1 MISYMDMQGN
11 SPGDQEHID
20 ELRQA
25 MYSRTLSEKL
35 KPRERRALDLSRAEV
50 GEDWHHEEDSL
61 DQTLVAPRRIGWF
74 RAALWWVLGISLV
87 FFLGAA
93 GFFAYYF
100 TVGGGSLPAS
110 PQNVDIVISG
120 PPQVEG
126 GAPSQFQLV
135 VTNRNKVPL
144 ELAELVIS
152 YPKGTRSPSDFST
165 DLPNQR
171 IPLGSIEPG
180 GKRQGTVSAV
190 LAGEGGQREN
200 LKVDVEYHVSGSNAI
215 FVASSDYAI
224 NFSSSPLSVVVEG
237 NSQAISGQPVSLTIS
252 VATNGNAPVRDVVL
266 KADFPF
272 GFKFSSA
279 TPQAAQS
286 GTLWALGDL
295 SPGQKRSVTIQG
307 VLTGGTGDERVFH
320 FSAGTRTDIA
330 RPALDT
336 VLAQT
341 SFNASIS
348 QPFLGLTVAVNDS
361 TKPGVVVSP
370 GDKVTIAVQYANNL
384 LTPIQNAIVVARL
397 SGLQIDGSTVKST
410 DGFYRSADDSVFWDK
425 TTTNGIFGTL
435 APGAR
440 GTVAF
445 SFTMPSGEAL
455 KNYTNPHLDVTVN
468 AAGNRIAESGVPEVL
483 QATARQSI
491 SLASDL
497 QLIANGLYY
506 TNPFGSSGPMP
517 PKAGAETTYALV
529 FTVRNTTNKITNGV
543 LTASLPPYVR
553 WVGVYSPASE
563 NVKFNQSNGTV
574 TWTLGDIEPNVG
586 LGDTPPRQAAI
597 AVGFTPSTS
606 QIGQQPSLLQNI
618 LLKGLDAS
626 TTASVTRAV
635 DDITTNIA
643 KVSKSSA
650 DINVAGEQGF
660 SASNAAVVK

>member
-1 MISYMDMQGN
+1 
-11 SPGDQEHID
+11 
-20 ELRQA
+20 
-25 MYSRTLSEKL
+25 
-35 KPRERRALDLSRAEV
+35 
-50 GEDWHHEEDSL
+50 
-61 DQTLVAPRRIGWF
+61 
-74 RAALWWVLGISLV
+74 
-87 FFLGAA
+87 
-93 GFFAYYF
+93 
-100 TVGGGSLPAS
+100 
-110 PQNVDIVISG
+110 
-120 PPQVEG
+120 
-126 GAPSQFQLV
+126 V

-144 ELAELVIS
+144 ELADIVIT

-171 IPLGSIEPG
+171 ISLGTIEPG

-190 LAGEGGQREN
+190 LAGQGGQRES

-215 FVASSDYAI
+215 FVASSNYAI
-224 NFSSSPLSVVVEG
+224 NFSSSPLTVTVDG
-237 NSQAISGQPVSLTIS
+237 NSQAISGQPVSLTVN
-252 VATNGNAPVRDVVL
+252 VATNGNAPVRDVVM

-272 GFKFSSA
+272 GFKFASA
-279 TPQAAQS
+279 TPKPS
-286 GTLWALGDL
+286 KDGFWALGDL
-295 SPGQKRSVTIQG
+295 SPGQKRSITIQG
-307 VLTGGTGDERVFH
+307 ALTGGTGDSRVFH
-320 FSAGTRTDIA
+320 FSAGTRSDIS
-330 RPALDT
+330 RTSLDT
-336 VLAQT
+336 VLADT
-341 SFNASIS
+341 SFNAAIS
-348 QPFLGLTVAVNDS
+348 QPFLGLTVAINDS
-361 TKPGVVVSP
+361 TKSGVVVSP
-370 GDKVTIAVQYANNL
+370 GDKVTVAVQYANNL
-384 LTPIQNAIVVARL
+384 TTPIQNAIVVARL
-397 SGLQIDGSTVKST
+397 SGLEIDGSTVKTT
-410 DGFYRSADDSVFWDK
+410 DGFFRSADDSVFWDK
-425 TTTNGIFGTL
+425 TTTNGVFSTL

-483 QATARQSI
+483 QATARQSV

-529 FTVRNTTNKITNGV
+529 FTVRNTTNKITNAV

-563 NVKFNQSNGTV
+563 NVKFNQANGTV

-618 LLKGLDAS
+618 VLKGLDAS
-626 TTASVTRAV
+626 TTAPVTRTV

-660 SASNAAVVK
+660 SATNAAVVK